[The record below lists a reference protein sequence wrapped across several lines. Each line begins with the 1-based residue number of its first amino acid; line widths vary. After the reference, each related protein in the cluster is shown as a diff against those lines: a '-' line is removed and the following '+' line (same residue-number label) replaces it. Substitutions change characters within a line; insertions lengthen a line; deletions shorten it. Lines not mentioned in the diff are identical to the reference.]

1 MTHTRS
7 RLVIYA
13 ALIIALVALMG
24 TRPIAQKSNA
34 TTDQMPTSKDRLV
47 VHEWG
52 TFTSIADKNGQAI
65 QWRPLNGP
73 SDLPGFVYDI
83 GGLDKEAGLRHGFQC
98 FKCDPATVRM
108 ETPVIYFYADR
119 ETTVSLSVW
128 FAKGKLTEWYPQA
141 RGVYTGDTGGSID
154 WGRFTVLPFAQE
166 SLPVESGA
174 SHYYAAR
181 ETDAALVRMCV
192 PKEQSSAKTPSTWK
206 PEPVASS
213 QSTDQEQP
221 NAKRQQYEKFLF
233 YRGLG
238 TFDLPL
244 AATCDGA
251 KVRMRNTGPEKLAR
265 LIVFENH
272 GGKIGYR
279 VQNSLTGEVVLQR
292 PALDQTMDGLER
304 ELQAMLV
311 AEGLYDKEAGAMI
324 NTWRDSWFE
333 EGLRVFYIMPRKTT
347 DAVLQLRIEPQP
359 TELARVLVGR
369 MELITPEMEQA
380 IMEQVTRLGSSS
392 TEIQSAAMQALRQHG
407 RFAEPILKG
416 VLETTQ
422 DAQLRARLTQI
433 IKSASVATD

>member
-24 TRPIAQKSNA
+24 TRPIAQKSGA
-34 TTDQMPTSKDRLV
+34 TTDQMPTSSDRLV

-52 TFTSIADKNGQAI
+52 TFTSIADKNGLAV

-73 SDLPGFVYDI
+73 SDLPGFVYNLNK
-83 GGLDKEAGLRHGFQC
+83 LDENAGLRHGSQC
-98 FKCDPATVRM
+98 FKCDSATIRM

-119 ETTVSLSVW
+119 ETEVSVNVW

-141 RGVYTGDTGGSID
+141 RNVYTGDTGGSID

-181 ETDAALVRMCV
+181 ETDAALVRMCI
-192 PKEQSSAKTPSTWK
+192 PKEQRAKAPITPMIEQAATAK
-206 PEPVASS
+206 LL
-213 QSTDQEQP
+213 DQEQL
-221 NAKRQQYEKFLF
+221 NAKQQQYEKFLF

-251 KVRMRNTGPEKLAR
+251 KVRMRKTGPEKLTR

-272 GGKIGYR
+272 AGKIGYR

-292 PALDQTMDGLER
+292 PVLDQTMDSLER

-311 AEGLYDKEAGAMI
+311 AEGLYEKEAWAMI

-333 EGLRVFYIMPRKTT
+333 EGLRVFYIVPRKTI

-392 TEIQSAAMQALRQHG
+392 VEIQSAAMQALRQHG
-407 RFAEPILKG
+407 RFAEPILNG
-416 VLETTQ
+416 VLATTQ
-422 DAQLRARLTQI
+422 DAQLRARLAQI